1 MGLRFRQS
9 FQLFPG
15 VRINVSGS
23 GVSATFGVP
32 GARVN
37 VGPGGLRS
45 TIGLPGTGLSY
56 THQHG
61 SVERPAPVAPSPGQP
76 QTPNFALQQFYQMRE
91 INSAAVEDLSSHSL
105 VELRDMIVQAR
116 AQHKEIDADL
126 AEAQSLQQSDRADLQ
141 RRQRSLLRIFYKR
154 RIAELE
160 ASLPETE
167 AEIDRLTQWQAS
179 THIDMRFET
188 SEAARKAWGHLVR
201 SFEALRG
208 SAKIWDITSD
218 RHVHRVIE
226 RSAASRNI
234 DRKPIK
240 LDFSSSDLIQFDGRA
255 MRFGNA
261 NGEDILIYPG
271 MVLMPRADGAFA
283 LIDLREVHLAFEL
296 QNFIEHEQV
305 PSDSKLVGETWAKV
319 NKNGT
324 PDLRFKDNYRIPIA
338 LYGKMLFASAG
349 GIEEEYQFSNADSA
363 AEFGR
368 AFESYKLAL
377 AQA

>member
-32 GARVN
+32 GASVN
-37 VGPGGLRS
+37 LGPGGVRS
-45 TIGLPGTGLSY
+45 TVGLPGTGLSY
-56 THQHG
+56 SHHHCG
-61 SVERPAPVAPSPGQP
+61 SEGPAPGTPQPLAP
-76 QTPNFALQQFYQMRE
+76 QTPNYALQQFFRMRE

-105 VELRDMIVQAR
+105 VKLRDMIVQAR
-116 AQHKEIDADL
+116 SQRKEIAADL
-126 AEAQSLQQSDRADLQ
+126 AEAQTLYQNDSADLE
-141 RRQRSLLRIFYKR
+141 RRQRSLFRIFYKR

-160 ASLPETE
+160 HSVPQTE
-167 AEIDRLTQWQAS
+167 AEIQRLTQWQAN
-179 THIDMRFET
+179 THIDMQFET
-188 SEAARKAWGHLVR
+188 SEAAHKAWGHLVR
-201 SFEALRG
+201 TFEALRG
-208 SAKIWDITSD
+208 SVRIWDITSD
-218 RHVHRVIE
+218 RDVHRVIE

-234 DRKPIK
+234 DRKPVK
-240 LDFSSSDLIQFDGRA
+240 LEFSSSDLIQFDGRA

-271 MVLMPRADGAFA
+271 MVVMPRADGAFA
-283 LIDLREVHLAFEL
+283 LIDLREVQLAFEL

-305 PSDSKLVGETWAKV
+305 PSDSTLVGETWAKV

-338 LYGKMLFASAG
+338 LYGKMLFTSAG
-349 GIEEEYQFSNADSA
+349 GVEEEYQFSNAEA
-363 AEFGR
+363 AKEFAR
-368 AFESYKLAL
+368 AFEGYKSAL
-377 AQA
+377 AK